1 MPIYPAGALNTT
13 ALVVPDLYVQIQ
25 QPQPA
30 LNGVPSDIL
39 GVVGT
44 ASWGPVNIASVVGSP
59 ADYAAQFGPV
69 MNRTYDAGT
78 QVAIAAQ
85 QGAANFRVVRVTDG
99 TDVAA
104 SKQDNPTTPDITF
117 TARYTGSFGNNIVV
131 SLVAGGATGSWT
143 AQVACP
149 GLPSEAFT
157 NITGSGNAFWVNV
170 ANAINNG
177 QGALRGPSHLIT
189 ATAGAGTAAAAAASY
204 TLAGGTDGATT
215 ITTTTLV
222 GADTAPRTGMY
233 ALRGQNCAVMLLA
246 DGTGTTEWSTVAGY
260 ALSIGAYA
268 ILPLPAGTSVATAV
282 SDVQTVGVDSY
293 GVKIMHGDWLYWNDQ
308 TNGLL
313 RLVSPAAFAA
323 GVIVAQDPS
332 QSSLNKPLYGIA
344 GSQTQGVVGTSQ
356 FATYASADLADLFSA
371 GIDVICLPQPG
382 GPYWGVR
389 GGINSSLNAA
399 VNGDNYTRMTNYIA
413 ATLNAGMGQFVG
425 RKITPTMDQQATA
438 AITGFLS
445 NLQTQGLLGATT
457 GPLPAVVQGGLGP
470 NTPNPQSR
478 TALGYYQINVAIT
491 YAAINRF
498 FIVNL
503 QGGQTVVTS
512 QPLSA

>member
-1 MPIYPAGALNTT
+1 MPIFPAGALNTT
-13 ALVVPDLYVQIQ
+13 ALVVPDLYVQVQ
-25 QPQPA
+25 NPQPA

-44 ASWGPVNIASVVGSP
+44 ASWGPVDVPTVVGGP

-69 MNRTYDAGT
+69 MNRTFDAGT

-99 TDVAA
+99 TDAA
-104 SKQDNPTTPDITF
+104 ATIADSTNITF
-117 TARYTGSFGNNIVV
+117 TAKYSGTFGNGIVV
-131 SLVAGGATGSWT
+131 SILAGGAASSWT
-143 AQVACP
+143 VQVAVP

-157 NITGSGNAFWVNV
+157 NITGTGNAFWVAV
-170 ANAINNG
+170 AAAINNG
-177 QGALRGPSHLIT
+177 QSALRGPSHLIT
-189 ATAGAGTAAAAAASY
+189 ATAGAGTTAPTAGSF
-204 TLAGGTDGATT
+204 TLSGGADGVAT
-215 ITTTTLV
+215 ITTTVLV
-222 GADTAPRTGMY
+222 GQDTVPRKGMY
-233 ALRGQNCAVMLLA
+233 ALRGQDCSVMLLA
-246 DGTGTTEWSTVAGY
+246 DATDTTQWSTITGY
-260 ALSIGAYA
+260 ALSIGTYA
-268 ILPLPAGTSVATAV
+268 ILPFPAGTSIATAV
-282 SDVQTVGVDSY
+282 TDAQTVGVDSY
-293 GVKIMHGDWLYWNDQ
+293 AAKLMHGDWLYWNDQ
-308 TNGLL
+308 TNGVL

-323 GVIVAQDPS
+323 GKIVALDPS
-332 QSSLNKPLYGIA
+332 QSALNKPLYGIV
-344 GSQTQGVVGTSQ
+344 GSQTQGVAGTPQ
-356 FATYASADLADLFSA
+356 FATYATADLQALFSA

-413 ATLNAGMGQFVG
+413 TTLNAGMGQFVG
-425 RKITPTMDQQATA
+425 RKITTTMDQEATGT
-438 AITGFLS
+438 ITGFLA

-457 GPLPAVVQGGLGP
+457 GPLPAIVQGGLGP

-478 TALGYYQINVAIT
+478 TGLGYYQINVAVT
-491 YAAINRF
+491 YAPINRF

-512 QPLSA
+512 QPLAA